1 MFFASWWSYCG
12 VDIDCM
18 WQKIVNFGFAILKS
32 IVNIYAGKLAYLY
45 SFVPSPECHSK
56 YGPVFVFIFH
66 EQEGLLLLI
75 DFRGGGGGLRLKN
88 SKSY

>member
-1 MFFASWWSYCG
+1 MFFASWGPIVVRISIACG
-12 VDIDCM
+12 
-18 WQKIVNFGFAILKS
+18 KKLFTAILKS
-32 IVNIYAGKLAYLY
+32 IVKIYAGKLAYLY

-56 YGPVFVFIFH
+56 YGHVFVFIFH

-75 DFRGGGGGLRLKN
+75 DFRGGGGVRLKN

>member
-1 MFFASWWSYCG
+1 ML
-12 VDIDCM
+12 
-18 WQKIVNFGFAILKS
+18 QKVVHFGFAILKS
-32 IVNIYAGKLAYLY
+32 IVKIYAGKLAYLY

-75 DFRGGGGGLRLKN
+75 DFRGGGGLILKN
-88 SKSY
+88 SKVIKYLFICRQNFAQTIC